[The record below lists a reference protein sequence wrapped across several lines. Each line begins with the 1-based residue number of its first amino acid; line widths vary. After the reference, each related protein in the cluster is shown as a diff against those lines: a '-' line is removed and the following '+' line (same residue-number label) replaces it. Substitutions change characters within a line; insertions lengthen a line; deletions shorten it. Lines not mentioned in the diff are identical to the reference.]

1 MNEDGSHGEGIDQV
15 FGANLREARTWR
27 GLTQEGVA
35 RMMQQRGFDF
45 HQATVYKIESGK
57 RSVSV
62 GESFA
67 LAEVL
72 DAPIAEL
79 TRSRRDSLH
88 SEMTRLD
95 LEALKIT
102 SRLRRIREAV
112 QDLDP
117 MVDQLLASARNA
129 ETTFGQED
137 GAVARR
143 YAPLKEAVDAMRP
156 EQVYAFLDGPDAA
169 SYDAGRVPGYGQDSL
184 F

>member
-1 MNEDGSHGEGIDQV
+1 MSEDGSHGESIDQV

-35 RMMQQRGFDF
+35 RMMQKRGFDF

-79 TRSRRDSLH
+79 TRSRHDSLR
-88 SEMTRLD
+88 SEMARLD

-112 QDLDP
+112 RDLDP
-117 MVDQLLASARNA
+117 IIGELLANARHV
-129 ETTFGQED
+129 EKLFEQED
-137 GAVARR
+137 GEVSQR
-143 YAPLKEAVDAMRP
+143 YAPLKEARDAMHL
-156 EQVYAFLDGPDAA
+156 EQVSAFLDSPDAA
-169 SYDAGRVPGYGQDSL
+169 SYDRGGVPGFGQDSL